1 MTVFDEAWDVLK
13 EEVTDKEHEKKII
26 ECLKR
31 EGGAASLD
39 DCAKE
44 CGVSK
49 EECMKVIRKMDNVKV
64 SPHGDIILMDGL

>member
-1 MTVFDEAWDVLK
+1 MTVFDEAWNVLK
-13 EEVTDKEHEKKII
+13 EDKQHEKKII
-26 ECLKR
+26 ECLKK

-49 EECMKVIRKMDNVKV
+49 QSLTRWITSKF
-64 SPHGDIILMDGL
+64 HLMVT

>member
-1 MTVFDEAWDVLK
+1 MTVFDEAWNVLK
-13 EEVTDKEHEKKII
+13 EDKQHEKKII
-26 ECLKR
+26 ECLKK

-49 EECMKVIRKMDNVKV
+49 QECMKVIDKMDNVKV
-64 SPHGDIILMDGL
+64 SPHGDVDG